1 MIPVTTTTRTA
12 YNSATNT
19 IEKADLNG
27 MNMLIE
33 AIACIDKSITKDGI
47 VSVLP
52 KDLHLGPKRNAHYN
66 YNSVHGYDLCNL
78 CGKKVAR
85 TKDGAVRKHSCTNK
99 RRIQVE
105 ENN

>member
-1 MIPVTTTTRTA
+1 MTPVTTTTCAA
-12 YNSATNT
+12 YNIATNT
-19 IEKADLNG
+19 IEESDLNG

-33 AIACIDKSITKDGI
+33 AIACIDKSITNDGI

-52 KDLHLGPKRNAHYN
+52 KDIHLGPKRSAYYK

-85 TKDGAVRKHSCTNK
+85 TKDGAMRKHNCTNK
-99 RRIQVE
+99 RKIQVK